1 VQVKAHKTDWLIGL
15 VALCAI
21 LFTSETDGLRVVEY
35 QIYDLVVQLLP
46 ARKASEE
53 AVVVAIDE
61 QSLRELGPW
70 PWSRDVLARAQ
81 RRLNDIG
88 PKVVAYTVSFE
99 AAHNERGLEI
109 MAAFRDEHRRALSR
123 SLRKQLQSAVNRLDT
138 DHALAA
144 SFRDAGNVVLGFPF
158 VSAGES
164 DRHTA
169 ASNVSELLAIRDA
182 RQGDDRLPSILR
194 PDGIQV
200 AAQLFP
206 PTQKIAAG
214 ASSIAPDIGS
224 TIGREV
230 VRAVPLLLQHGDLLL
245 PTLPL
250 RAYIAHRELATDSL
264 ELAAHGISDNNGLS
278 TRDFGG
284 RVHPLFYAAHG
295 DGEHAISTVSISDL
309 LNERVRPGMLRGK
322 TVFVGLTAPRFAP
335 LHRISRGLELPAVT
349 ITAQTFSALL
359 NGDLVALSRSS
370 LLLRVV
376 ALVLIGGY
384 LMIVLPRLGT
394 GTGLILSGLLVVLML
409 NAEFFMLLLRNVWL
423 PLGNAIVLLTV
434 GHLLYGASRLLRD
447 KLHGYQRALS
457 DSNRM
462 LGQTLQAQGQLDEAF
477 AKFKQCVDSE
487 ETIGL
492 LYSLGLDFE
501 RKRQFNKAAD
511 VFAHIVGLRRNYR
524 DATARERE
532 NRDLD
537 GRLMLG
543 MNPRNSGGDTL
554 IITGAGVQNPVLGRY
569 EVEKELGRGAMG
581 MVYLG
586 RDPKIG
592 RTVAIKT
599 MALDQEFDAE
609 NLDEVKRRFF
619 REAETAGRLNH
630 PHIVTIYD
638 VGEEHDLSY
647 IAMDYI
653 EGDPMSRFAEPDEL
667 LPVTS
672 VLDICGQVA
681 EALHYAHENN
691 VVHRDVKPGNIMYE
705 GDSRKATVTDFGV
718 ACLTDASRTKTGTI
732 LGSPSYMSPEQLEGV
747 RIDGRSDIFS
757 LGVTLFQLL
766 TGQLPFVADSL
777 SSLMYRIANESHPDP
792 CKLRGDLPNCARAI
806 INRALQKNVERRYS
820 NASQMATALR
830 RCREKANT

>member
-1 VQVKAHKTDWLIGL
+1 MRVKAQKTDRLIGL
-15 VALCAI
+15 VALCVVLLA
-21 LFTSETDGLRVVEY
+21 SETDVLRAVEY

-46 ARKASEE
+46 ARKPSDE

-70 PWSRDVLARAQ
+70 PWSRDVLALAQ

-88 PKVVAYTVSFE
+88 PRVVAYTVSFE

-109 MAAFRDEHRRALSR
+109 MAAFRDEHRQKLSR
-123 SLRKQLQSAVNRLDT
+123 QLRRQLQSAVNRLDT

-144 SFRDAGNVVLGFPF
+144 SFRDSGNVLLGFPY
-158 VSAGES
+158 VAVQEAEE
-164 DRHTA
+164 HTPA
-169 ASNVSELLAIRDA
+169 RGASKLLAIRDA
-182 RQGDDRLPSILR
+182 RQDDGRLPSILR
-194 PDGIQV
+194 PDGVQV

-206 PTQKIAAG
+206 PTDKIAAG
-214 ASSIAPDIGS
+214 ASGIAPDLGS
-224 TIGREV
+224 AIGREV

-250 RAYIAHRELATDSL
+250 RAYIAHRGLTAGHLQL
-264 ELAAHGISDNNGLS
+264 EAHGISDNDGSS

-284 RVHPLFYAAHG
+284 RVHPFFYETRG
-295 DGEHAISTVSISDL
+295 EDGHAITTVSIAEL
-309 LNERVRPGMLRGK
+309 LSGDASPEMLRDK

-335 LHRISRGLELPAVT
+335 LHRTSQGQELPAVT

-359 NGDLVALSRSS
+359 NGDLVALSRSA
-370 LLLRVV
+370 LLLRLGV
-376 ALVLIGGY
+376 LVLVGGC
-384 LMIVLPRLGT
+384 LIIVLPRLGD

-423 PLGNAIVLLTV
+423 PLGNAIVLLTI
-434 GHLLYGASRLLRD
+434 GHLLFGAGRLIHN
-447 KLHGYQRALS
+447 KLYGYQRALS

-462 LGQTLQAQGQLDEAF
+462 LGRTLQAQGQLDEAF
-477 AKFKQCVDSE
+477 AKYKQCVDSE

-511 VFAHIVGLRRNYR
+511 VFAHVVSLRRNYR

-653 EGDPMSRFAEPDEL
+653 EGDPMSRFAEAGDL
-667 LPVTS
+667 LPVPR
-672 VLDICGQVA
+672 VLDICTQVA

-705 GDSRKATVTDFGV
+705 SDSRHATVTDFGV

-747 RIDGRSDIFS
+747 RIDGRSDLFS

-792 CKLRGDLPNCARAI
+792 CKLRSDLPSCARAI
-806 INRALQKNVERRYS
+806 INRALQKNAERRYA
-820 NASQMATALR
+820 NAAQMATALR
-830 RCREKANT
+830 RCGEKAGA